1 MAHATNFSGSLYT
14 ATGQR
19 KYLTPKERARFLSEA
34 ARASPEVATLCL
46 TLAHTGGRIS
56 EVLAITG
63 ASLKV
68 TEGFLTVRSLKKRRG
83 DVFRDIPIPPA
94 LVARL
99 GTVHAGVTATDDR
112 LWTLSRSR
120 AWQLVKGVMR
130 AADIEGG
137 PHATPKGLRHAFALH
152 AVRTGVPLHLVQ
164 RWLGHASMVTTAI
177 YLQVIGQEEVEIAAR
192 MWREA

>member
-19 KYLTPKERARFLSEA
+19 KYLTPKERARFLSAA

-164 RWLGHASMVTTAI
+164 RWLGSGPI
-177 YLQVIGQEEVEIAAR
+177 NLR
-192 MWREA
+192 LRS